1 MKNIEE
7 MVRAYSVKYFADK
20 LNTIPVLTY
29 TRRSK
34 CYGFFRHRGTNISI
48 NINMFNRTSDVELR
62 ETILHEMTHAFLFVT
77 GRPYKH
83 NPRFKQMMRTIITK
97 EFGIVPTGNPRFSL
111 HLDKQLAGIAK
122 PTPTVQTITIY
133 PRSVPALPAIGK
145 YKVISNGIMGEFMKE
160 SIAWGKKM
168 VTLKV
173 EGMMFPF
180 TTELS
185 NVERIG

>member
-7 MVRAYSVKYFADK
+7 MVRAYSAKYFKNELDQ
-20 LNTIPVLTY
+20 IQVLTY
-29 TRRSK
+29 QRRSK
-34 CYGFFRHRGTNISI
+34 CYGFFRHRGMHLSI
-48 NINMFNRTSDVELR
+48 NINMFNRTSDVELK
-62 ETILHEMTHAFLFVT
+62 ETVLHEMTHAYLFVT
-77 GRPYKH
+77 KRPYKH
-83 NPRFKQMMRTIITK
+83 NPLFKAMMRNIIQK

-180 TTELS
+180 TTELT
-185 NVERIG
+185 NVEAI

>member
-20 LNTIPVLTY
+20 LNTIPVFTY

-34 CYGFFRHRGTNISI
+34 CYGFFRHRGTSISI

-111 HLDKQLAGIAK
+111 HLDKQLAGIKK
-122 PTPTVQTITIY
+122 PE
-133 PRSVPALPAIGK
+133 PAIVGNIQVIIAVGK